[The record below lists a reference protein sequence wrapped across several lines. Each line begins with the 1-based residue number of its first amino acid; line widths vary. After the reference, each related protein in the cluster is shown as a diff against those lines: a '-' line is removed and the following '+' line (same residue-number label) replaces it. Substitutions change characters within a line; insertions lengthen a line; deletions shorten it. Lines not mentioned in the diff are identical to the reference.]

1 MVFSNTHAH
10 LVKTI
15 LASRFRNLL
24 LLAVVAPFC
33 FGGLNAKANL
43 LTTFP
48 EMGDLLRWAA
58 FSLGGGINSTDTFAD
73 QFSGTTD
80 IIGDVGIA
88 GDGNLTMSGGATIHG
103 DLYYYS
109 TGTLKK
115 NGNANVTGN
124 TYHGLAYDVQLNNGI
139 TEAMNTAAH
148 AFALGPTP
156 TGSINLSDH
165 QNLTIFAT
173 GPVTVLSLQN
183 FSLSGGSTLTLQG
196 TATQNFVLNVSS
208 QFSLTGSSKIV
219 LSGGVAWDCVLF
231 NVVNSGSD
239 VTVSGQSILN
249 GVLMANKRTAS
260 LSGGSTVNGEV
271 IANKITLSG
280 SSVINH
286 PPLSSP

>member
-1 MVFSNTHAH
+1 M
-10 LVKTI
+10 KTI
-15 LASRFRNLL
+15 LASRSRNLL
-24 LLAVVAPFC
+24 LLAVIAPFC

-48 EMGDLLRWAA
+48 QMADLLTNFAA

-73 QFSGTTD
+73 QFSGNTD
-80 IIGDVGIA
+80 IFGNVGIA

-115 NGNANVTGN
+115 NGNAMVVGA
-124 TYHGLAYDVQLNNGI
+124 TYHDTTTGGPVDTRLNAGI
-139 TEAMNTAAH
+139 NAAMITATN

-165 QNLTIFAT
+165 QNMTIMAT

-231 NVVNSGSD
+231 NVRNNGSD

-249 GVLMANKRTAS
+249 GVLMANNRTAS

-280 SSVINH
+280 SSVIVH